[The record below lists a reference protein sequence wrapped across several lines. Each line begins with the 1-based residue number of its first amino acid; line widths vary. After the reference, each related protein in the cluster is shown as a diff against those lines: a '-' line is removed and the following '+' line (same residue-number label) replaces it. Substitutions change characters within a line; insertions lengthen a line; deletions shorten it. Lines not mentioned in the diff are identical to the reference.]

1 MLEVFAALRWLLV
14 LSAVGWWVYP
24 LTFRLLGALPGRG
37 VAFARPLGLLLWGF
51 AFWILGSLGI
61 LGNDLGGEWLA
72 LAVVLGLAWWR
83 QRRDEPGATRAWL
96 KENARLVAAVELV
109 FLLAFIVVSLLRA
122 LYPDVTYTEKP
133 MELAFINSALRS
145 PTLPPHDP
153 WLSGYAISY
162 YYFGYVLTAMLA
174 RLAAVPAGLAFNL
187 MIASVFAMAAAGA
200 YGLVA
205 DLLAAWR
212 GKHEGQSLWLAALAP
227 LFAFV
232 VSNVEGLLEMFH
244 ARGAFWRFNEEGELV
259 SRFWT
264 WLDIKDLYVAPSLND
279 PTGPTRNW
287 WWWRASRV
295 VNDRNFLGAEVEV
308 IDEFPFFSLY
318 LADLHPHVLAMPFVM
333 LALAF
338 GLNYFLGG
346 GRGETRFGPWRLA
359 FDRTTLWF
367 GALLL
372 GGLAFLNIWDFP
384 IYLGFFT
391 LVYVYVQAGEQG
403 WAEAR
408 LWEGFQ
414 ALLAVGVL
422 AVILYLPFHL
432 SFSSQAG
439 GILPNILNPTR
450 GAHLWVMFGT
460 LFVALLVFLLY
471 VTAQRAGL
479 KGLLVGV
486 FSGLALVA
494 GLWAASMLL
503 ALAMALALPAV
514 TGNPGAADLLAGLT
528 GAPDFDSLVRAGLE
542 RRLAYAGGWL
552 TLALLAGLALA
563 GLWPRKAASAGENP
577 GHAFALGLALFGA
590 LLVLAP
596 EFVYLRDQFG
606 HRMNTVF
613 KFFIQAWLV
622 WSVAA
627 AYGAAVLLSAPR
639 RGARLAFAG
648 VLVLVLAIGLTYPAY
663 GLSTRLREFEQA
675 GRRLSLDGT
684 AHFAYLSTDDHAAVA
699 WLWDQPLGTLV
710 EAVGG
715 SYTQYARISAHSGQP
730 ALLGWPGHESQWRG
744 GGAEMGNRQADIE
757 RLYST
762 PSWDEA
768 RLILETYGV
777 RFIYVGILERS
788 TYAVDE
794 QKFALY
800 LPILFQQGDVTIY
813 GVPEDLTS
821 E

>member
-1 MLEVFAALRWLLV
+1 MLELFAALRWLLV
-14 LSAVGWWVYP
+14 LSAAGWWLYP
-24 LTFRLLGALPGRG
+24 LAFRLFSALPGRG
-37 VAFARPLGLLLWGF
+37 VAFVRPLGLLVWGF
-51 AFWILGSLGI
+51 GFWLLGSLGV
-61 LGNDLGGEWLA
+61 LRNDLGGEWLA
-72 LAVVLGLAWWR
+72 LAAALGVAWWWA
-83 QRRDEPGATRAWL
+83 RRDQPGAAGAWL
-96 KENARLVAAVELV
+96 KENTRLVIAVEVVFFVAFALV
-109 FLLAFIVVSLLRA
+109 SFLRA
-122 LYPDVTYTEKP
+122 LYPDVTFTEKP
-133 MELAFINSALRS
+133 MELAFINAALRS

-162 YYFGYVLTAMLA
+162 YYFGYVMTAMLA
-174 RLAAVPAGLAFNL
+174 RLSAVPAGLAFNL

-212 GKHEGQSLWLAALAP
+212 GQHEGRSLWLAALAP

-232 VSNVEGLLEMFH
+232 VSNVEGLLEMLH
-244 ARGAFWRFNEEGELV
+244 ARGAFWSFNEEGGLV

-264 WLDIKDLYVAPSLND
+264 WLDIKDLYHAPSLTD
-279 PTGPTRNW
+279 LAGPTRNW

-295 VNDRNFLGAEVEV
+295 INDRNFLGAEVEV

-318 LADLHPHVLAMPFVM
+318 LGDLHPHVLAMPFVM

-338 GLNYFLGG
+338 ALNYFLGG
-346 GRGETRFGPWRLA
+346 GRGESRFGPWRLA

-391 LVYVYVQAGEQG
+391 LVYIYVRVRSHG

-408 LWEGFQ
+408 LWEGMQ

-422 AVILYLPFHL
+422 AVALYLPFHL

-439 GILPNILNPTR
+439 GALPNLLNPTR
-450 GAHLWVMFGT
+450 GAQLWVMFGT
-460 LFVALLVFLLY
+460 LFVPLLVFLLY
-471 VTAQRAGL
+471 LTVQRAGL
-479 KGLLVGV
+479 KGILVGV
-486 FSGLALVA
+486 FSGLALAA

-503 ALAMALALPAV
+503 ALAIALVLPAV
-514 TGNPGAADLLAGLT
+514 TGSPGAADLLAGLT

-542 RRLAYAGGWL
+542 RRVLYAGGWL
-552 TLALLAGLALA
+552 TLAALAGLALA
-563 GLWPRKAASAGENP
+563 GLLPRRAAAPEKNP
-577 GHAFALGLALFGA
+577 GHAFALGLALFGT
-590 LLVLAP
+590 LLALAP

-613 KFFIQAWLV
+613 KFFFQAWLV
-622 WSVAA
+622 WSLAA
-627 AYGAAVLLSAPR
+627 AYASAVLLSGPR

-648 VLVLVLAIGLTYPAY
+648 LLILVMSVGLIYPAY

-675 GRRLSLDGT
+675 GRQLTLDGT
-684 AHFAYLSTDDHAAVA
+684 AHFTYLSPDDHAAVA
-699 WLWDQPLGTLV
+699 WLLDQPLGTLV

-715 SYTQYARISAHSGQP
+715 SYTHYARISAHSGQP

-744 GGAEMGNRQADIE
+744 GGAEMGSRQSDIE

-762 PSWDEA
+762 AAWEEA
-768 RLILETYGV
+768 RALLEFYGV
-777 RFIYVGILERS
+777 RYIYVGSLERT

-794 QKFALY
+794 TKFALF
-800 LPILFQQGDVTIY
+800 LPVLFQQGEVTIY
-813 GVPEDLTS
+813 GVPADLAG